1 MFLYKQVFGKL
12 WKGQSN
18 QYNYPMVKSVVQNEM
33 QQSNEL
39 KARRMHVDKNFAS
52 SVPRNHEVSNK

>member
-1 MFLYKQVFGKL
+1 
-12 WKGQSN
+12 
-18 QYNYPMVKSVVQNEM
+18 MVKSVVQNEM

-52 SVPRNHEVSNK
+52 SVPRNHEVSNKQLSRIRLQQECLTEFNR